1 MSAEDPIA
9 TAERRL
15 RGRPRKGAGGQ
26 EGREKWTVRIAP
38 LMRARIEAEAAR
50 RGVSVA
56 DALEGWAETLPVV
69 VL

>member
-1 MSAEDPIA
+1 MSADPLA

-26 EGREKWTVRIAP
+26 EGREKWTIRIAP

-50 RGVSVA
+50 RGVSIA
-56 DALEGWAETLPVV
+56 DELEAWAETLPVV
-69 VL
+69 AL

>member
-1 MSAEDPIA
+1 MSADPLA

-50 RGVSVA
+50 RGISVA
-56 DALEGWAETLPVV
+56 DALEAWAETLPVV
-69 VL
+69 AL